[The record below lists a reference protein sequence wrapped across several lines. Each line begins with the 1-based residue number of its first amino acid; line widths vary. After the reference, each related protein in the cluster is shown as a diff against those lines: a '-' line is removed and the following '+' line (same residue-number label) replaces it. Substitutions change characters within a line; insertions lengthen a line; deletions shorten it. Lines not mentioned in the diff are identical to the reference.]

1 MSKKRERSDSLF
13 NIALNRNM
21 QKNAYLLPHYEKLL
35 KGEIPSQEDFFEK
48 MSFRFPGLTKK
59 KLKDLLDNFK
69 ENGLNN
75 RYSVQALQLYCDLL
89 QQSPEDALSEH
100 QLFPSNSVTFEL
112 FTWKDIERL
121 DSALSARAASF
132 FKDYRDELPIQI
144 PIKYSPKDMVLLY
157 LELYE
162 GPGSHLELDFRVSC
176 YASSWGS
183 NPGLDYI
190 LETKLKEEQT
200 VGLLPRQGGSSDAL
214 RKRYGKADAEFKKM
228 CESTVSLDS
237 FGRIND
243 VVFDILDMD
252 IFSLEGSFSAFRP
265 PEYFEMEE
273 QSSAPQR
280 LVLDQLYDRN
290 DDFR

>member
-13 NIALNRNM
+13 NVVLNHNM
-21 QKNAYLLPHYEKLL
+21 QKNAYLLPQYEKLTQNEFSERL
-35 KGEIPSQEDFFEK
+35 AS
-48 MSFRFPGLTKK
+48 RFPGLTKK

-89 QQSPEDALSEH
+89 QQSPQDALSEH
-100 QLFPSNSVTFEL
+100 QLFPANSVTFEL

-121 DSALSARAASF
+121 DQALSARAASF
-132 FKDYRDELPIQI
+132 FYDYRDDLPIQI

-162 GPGSHLELDFRVSC
+162 GPGAHLELDFRVSC
-176 YASSWGS
+176 YANSWSS
-183 NPGLDYI
+183 NPSLDY
-190 LETKLKEEQT
+190 LVETEEKKRKM
-200 VGLLPRQGGSSDAL
+200 VGLLPGQGQASVEL
-214 RKRYGKADAEFKKM
+214 RRRYDSACEDFTKM
-228 CESTVSLDS
+228 CNSTASLDS

-243 VVFDILDMD
+243 VVFDILDKD
-252 IFSLEGSFSAFRP
+252 ILLLEGSFSAFRS

-273 QSSAPQR
+273 QTPTHQKQAFEQP
-280 LVLDQLYDRN
+280 VDR
-290 DDFR
+290 DDDNR